1 MPIKLLIYEDN
12 EHLCNSLTTL
22 FEWNKDFELL
32 AALPNAQTIL
42 TDIEQLKPDVIVSD
56 IDMPGITGV
65 DALVQVRKYYPELP
79 VIMLTVFDDNDNIF
93 NAVCNGASGYLLK
106 NNLDQLVPAIKDVLN
121 GGAPMT
127 SAVAKKVLQLF
138 AGQKSN
144 SRVAF
149 GTDEANLT
157 NKENEI
163 LQLLVKGYSYKMI
176 AAEINIALETVRTHI
191 KRIYKKLQ
199 VNSATEAVYK
209 TLHK

>member
-12 EHLCNSLTTL
+12 VHLCNSLKTL
-22 FEWNKDFELL
+22 FEWNRDFELL

-42 TDIEQLKPDVIVSD
+42 TDIEQFNPDVIISD

-65 DALVQVRKYYPELP
+65 EALVQLRKYYPDLP

-93 NAVCNGASGYLLK
+93 SAVCNGASGYLLK

-138 AGQKSN
+138 AGQKTSAPVKAGN
-144 SRVAF
+144 EA
-149 GTDEANLT
+149 ANLT

-176 AAEINIALETVRTHI
+176 AAEMNIALETVRTHI

>member
-12 EHLCNSLTTL
+12 EHLCNSLKTL

-138 AGQKSN
+138 AGQKN
-144 SRVAF
+144 SRVAT
-149 GTDEANLT
+149 GKEEANLT

-176 AAEINIALETVRTHI
+176 ATEINIALETVRTHI

-209 TLHK
+209 TLSK